1 VLLFTSDNKDAS
13 VSEMQKLRQ
22 DFESH
27 VEEDSKW
34 KLDQEQRWERCNI
47 IQDQTIAIQQENAV
61 QLKALALDT
70 AGVIEIYKNTKSVVR
85 AGTALQ
91 NGMIWMLKWGAIG
104 TGVVAIAD
112 YLIDF
117 FNQPPMV

>member
-1 VLLFTSDNKDAS
+1 
-13 VSEMQKLRQ
+13 MQKLRQ

-27 VEEDSKW
+27 VVEDSKW
-34 KLDQEQRWERCNI
+34 KLDQEQRWDRCNT